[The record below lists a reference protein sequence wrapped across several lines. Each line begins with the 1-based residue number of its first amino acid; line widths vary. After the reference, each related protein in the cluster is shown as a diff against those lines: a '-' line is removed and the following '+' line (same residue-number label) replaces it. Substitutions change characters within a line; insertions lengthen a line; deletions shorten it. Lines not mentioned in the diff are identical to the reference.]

1 MAKLVIKDL
10 TDSVEL
16 DRQAMAAIVGGAR
29 IGARAS
35 VAVQVA
41 PGASVV
47 VHVVDATAKSAEA
60 AGGCSVAGPVPELV
74 TVTVCAADVALTAV
88 VAKVSAAGDS
98 DTCGTPVPVPLSVT
112 EA

>member
-29 IGARAS
+29 IGAHVS

-41 PGASVV
+41 PGSARVV
-47 VHVVDATAKSAEA
+47 EYPPGFSAAHQAIAGTPATA
-60 AGGCSVAGPVPELV
+60 VPRILPR
-74 TVTVCAADVALTAV
+74 
-88 VAKVSAAGDS
+88 S
-98 DTCGTPVPVPLSVT
+98 
-112 EA
+112 